1 MVNDRKNPDPAAI
14 VESILESYKQHG
26 EMAHLEG
33 GNLPS
38 RETIWS
44 IVEELLC
51 LIFPGFLETGELAPD
66 EFVARTS
73 LRVRSVERR
82 LRDEIEKGL
91 RFSSSTK
98 LPEDECRQIAETA
111 TRTLLSRIP
120 YVRDILSTDIEA
132 AYDGDPAAQSLEEII
147 VAYPGVQA
155 IAVYRLAHVLW
166 REKIPLVPRVMT
178 EYAHSRTG
186 IDIHPGATIGK
197 RFFIDHGTGVVIG
210 ETCSIGE
217 NVRIYQGVT
226 LGARSF
232 AKDEHGRLLRGIKR
246 HPNLE
251 DEVTVYSGATILGDV
266 RIGRGSLVGGNVW
279 LTESVPADTKIVV
292 RPPQQIHIEDG
303 ANDYQI

>member
-1 MVNDRKNPDPAAI
+1 VNDRKNPDPAAI
-14 VESILESYKQHG
+14 VESILESYEQHG
-26 EMAHLEG
+26 EMAHLAG

-44 IVEELLC
+44 IVEDLLR
-51 LIFPGFLETGELAPD
+51 LLFPGFLETSELAPD
-66 EFVARTS
+66 DFVARTS

-91 RFSSSTK
+91 RFSSGAT
-98 LPEDECRQIAETA
+98 LPEQESRQRAETA
-111 TRTLLSRIP
+111 TLTLLSRIP
-120 YVRDILSTDIEA
+120 HVRDILSTDIEA

-155 IAVYRLAHVLW
+155 IAVYRLSHVLW
-166 REKIPLVPRVMT
+166 REEIPLVPRVMT

-232 AKDEHGRLLRGIKR
+232 AKDAQGRLIRGIKR
-246 HPNLE
+246 HPDLE

-266 RIGRGSLVGGNVW
+266 RIGKGSLVGGNVW
-279 LTESVPADTKIVV
+279 LTESVPADTKIIV
-292 RPPQQIHIEDG
+292 RPPQQIHIEEG